1 MQIPKRLQVIGNL
14 IPEGAYI
21 ADIGADH
28 GLLEQYIALNFENYH
43 ILAVENKVGPLT
55 ALHSAVSCLKNVDIS
70 HSDGL
75 NQVTSEYDTIVLA
88 GMGGDTIIEILSKN
102 KKKLDNVKRIIV
114 DAHSF
119 IPKVREAITGF
130 GFNIE
135 CEKIV
140 FENNHYYII
149 ISFLRNEIKQNYT
162 SEQIEYGYNLYL
174 DPLYED
180 YKKRTISKLL
190 TIKKNL
196 SKSGKNNEKIKLID
210 EEIRRFESYGQN

>member
-1 MQIPKRLQVIGNL
+1 MQIPKRLQVIGDL
-14 IPEGAYI
+14 IPDGSYI

-28 GLLEQYIALNFENYH
+28 GLLEQYFVLHLENYH
-43 ILAVENKVGPLT
+43 ILAVENKEGPLS
-55 ALHSAVSCLKNVDIS
+55 ALRSAVCCLKNVDVS

-88 GMGGDTIIEILSKN
+88 GMGGDTIIEIISRNKN
-102 KKKLDNVKRIIV
+102 KLKNVKKIIV

-119 IPKVREAITGF
+119 IPKVREAIIGF

-135 CEKIV
+135 CEKLV
-140 FENNHYYII
+140 FERNHYYNI
-149 ISFLRNEIKQNYT
+149 ISFIRNENKINYT
-162 SEQIEYGYNLYL
+162 SEQIEYGYNLFL
-174 DPLYED
+174 DPLFEG

-196 SKSGKNNEKIKLID
+196 MKSKKHFEDSKLID

>member
-1 MQIPKRLQVIGNL
+1 MQIPKRLQVIGDL
-14 IPEGAYI
+14 IPDGAYI

-28 GLLEQYIALNFENYH
+28 GLLEQYIALHLENYH
-43 ILAVENKVGPLT
+43 ILAVENKIGPLS

-75 NQVTSEYDTIVLA
+75 NQVTPEYDTIVLA
-88 GMGGDTIIEILSKN
+88 GMGGDTIIEILSRNKN
-102 KKKLDNVKRIIV
+102 KLKNVKRIIV

-119 IPKVREAITGF
+119 IPKVRKTIIDF

-135 CEKIV
+135 CEKLV
-140 FENNHYYII
+140 FEKNHYYNI
-149 ISFLRNEIKQNYT
+149 ISFLRNEKKINYT

-174 DPLYED
+174 DPLFEG
-180 YKKRTISKLL
+180 YKKRIISKLL

-196 SKSGKNNEKIKLID
+196 LKSKKHLEESKLID